1 MMVIALV
8 VSVGR
13 SRFAASRALAPSI
26 RALRRLSPPD
36 SRLWLARAVVVEPVA
51 PAGVVLL
58 HDLSGLLCA
67 LGPEV
72 LRHG

>member
-1 MMVIALV
+1 MTRTELVIDLD
-8 VSVGR
+8 R
-13 SRFAASRALAPSI
+13 SRFAASRALASPFH
-26 RALRRLSPPD
+26 ALRRLS
-36 SRLWLARAVVVEPVA
+36 STGGRLRLARAVGLEPAA

-58 HDLSGLLCA
+58 DDLSGLLYA